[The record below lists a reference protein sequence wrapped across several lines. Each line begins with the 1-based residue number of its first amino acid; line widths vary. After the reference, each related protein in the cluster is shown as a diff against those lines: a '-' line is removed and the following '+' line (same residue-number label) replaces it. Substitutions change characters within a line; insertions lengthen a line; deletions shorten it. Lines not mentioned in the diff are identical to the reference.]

1 LESKLLK
8 SFNSH
13 FGGFQLANLFEQE
26 LQKQS
31 VFLNRDAISQHFIPK
46 ELPFREKQLKEISSI
61 LTAAL
66 QGKKPNNV
74 FVYGKVGTGKTCVV
88 RHVLQELQEFKQK
101 SSARVESCYINCR
114 VHNSKY
120 KALQKCCKEFY
131 PSENFL
137 GYSAAFVFEKILD
150 FARKNKNQVLIALD
164 EIDKVKDLDE
174 LVYALS
180 RGNDELEQGEG
191 AITIIGISNNVLFKE
206 RLDARTK
213 SSLCQEELVFAPYNA
228 EELKEILKQRV
239 EIAFKP
245 KSVQESALNL
255 AAAIAAQESGDARTA
270 VLLLLRA
277 GELSDKESKEKV
289 SDEEVKKAKSKV
301 EEEVIYNMIATLPDQ
316 EQLVL
321 YTIALL
327 AAKQKPLQKITGQ
340 QEPGALMSGEVFEE
354 YKRVAKKFKE
364 SNVSARWFRAYLN
377 ELETYG
383 IISTTKSGPGM
394 VGNTRLIR
402 LNPEA
407 SKVKESIEK
416 EISG

>member
-1 LESKLLK
+1 MVRE
-8 SFNSH
+8 N

-88 RHVLQELQEFKQK
+88 KHVLQELQEFKQK